1 MSRALVLAAALALAG
16 AAQAQTAGDQSG
28 GRPADGSPIL
38 MQPLSALKPQDNTGT
53 PPAPG
58 ATPGVTT
65 DGTGTGIGA
74 PPDATTQAPLPA
86 PVVPGQTTTTTT
98 TVQVAEAPGGVV
110 RWLDKISGD
119 TKDLALKRGQSET
132 EGRLTVTLKSCRY
145 PVDDPASNA
154 YAYLVIRDS
163 LVADPIFQG
172 WMIASSPALNPLDSA
187 RYDVW
192 VLHCTTS

>member
-16 AAQAQTAGDQSG
+16 AAQAQTTGDQTG
-28 GRPADGSPIL
+28 GGQPTDGSPIL
-38 MQPLSALKPQDNTGT
+38 MQPLSALKPQDNPDTA
-53 PPAPG
+53 PAP
-58 ATPGVTT
+58 ATPDGTTDATGVTPAT
-65 DGTGTGIGA
+65 
-74 PPDATTQAPLPA
+74 PDATPQAPLPA
-86 PVVPGQTTTTTT
+86 PVAPGQTTTTTT
-98 TVQVAEAPGGVV
+98 TEQVAEAPGGVV

-119 TKDLALKRGQSET
+119 TKDLSLKRGQSET

-154 YAYLVIRDS
+154 YAYLVIKDS

-192 VLHCTTS
+192 VLHCTTP